1 MKSQFF
7 PTWKTNSL
15 QTCQRKW
22 VGSSSRDS
30 CKLSHSVFNDV
41 RSIATRCIL
50 CVPTF
55 QLVRER
61 QDVYFDI
68 TQRGVVSSRNSCLH
82 YRRSSLYWLESRDIP
97 RCTVTVTH
105 YIDVGA
111 TDTARGPLNATYCAT
126 SRRARSRRPDNV
138 VRGSRVSLHQ
148 FPRWIASHN
157 CHRRLLDIEAATTTC
172 ALNLIKPGY

>member
-1 MKSQFF
+1 MDHHRGTRTNYHIMFF
-7 PTWKTNSL
+7 TVCEHYGTNTL
-15 QTCQRKW
+15 DR
-22 VGSSSRDS
+22 
-30 CKLSHSVFNDV
+30 
-41 RSIATRCIL
+41 IL
-50 CVPTF
+50 

-61 QDVYFDI
+61 QNVYFNI
-68 TQRGVVSSRNSCLH
+68 TQRAGILSSRNSCLY
-82 YRRSSLYWLESRDIP
+82 YRLLYWLESSDIP

-138 VRGSRVSLHQ
+138 VRGTLPSEFAPVSLV
-148 FPRWIASHN
+148 ASPN
-157 CHRRLLDIEAATTTC
+157 CHRRLLDIEATTTC